1 MATSAESRLER
12 FMQICSWF
20 ACAKNFT
27 WNVFIHRTELSQEAD
42 WFKWSHVIFY
52 FSTVKAIFKCW
63 VASSQF
69 LSGFSLI
76 LPPPL
81 VSRCVCVCMCRQSPG
96 PISFWLLLLFRVRTF
111 LKGPA
116 FWPPTGRP
124 RTAPKGSANA
134 NKPPVPDPLSLSLS
148 SILSWSKRIPLP
160 PCLSLAVASD
170 KSNCRRR
177 HGRRHS
183 LRPPV
188 AKVKPRSADVL
199 PPTSWNTVP
208 CFDCWV
214 HLPVLAT
221 SVNLIAA
228 DLHNRPLKDPHNLH
242 MQNHW
247 IWFFFM
253 EFN

>member
-1 MATSAESRLER
+1 MCVHVPTEPGANFLLAAAAFSGPDLFEGTR
-12 FMQICSWF
+12 FL
-20 ACAKNFT
+20 A
-27 WNVFIHRTELSQEAD
+27 AD
-42 WFKWSHVIFY
+42 RPTAHSPQRVGQCEQ
-52 FSTVKAIFKCW
+52 A
-63 VASSQF
+63 ASS
-69 LSGFSLI
+69 
-76 LPPPL
+76 
-81 VSRCVCVCMCRQSPG
+81 
-96 PISFWLLLLFRVRTF
+96 
-111 LKGPA
+111 
-116 FWPPTGRP
+116 RP
-124 RTAPKGSANA
+124 S
-134 NKPPVPDPLSLSLS
+134 LSLSLS

-242 MQNHW
+242 MQNH
-247 IWFFFM
+247 
-253 EFN
+253 